1 MQFTLLIV
9 VCTLATCFPGVT
21 KNEWKYGSYINC
33 IKDGYYKTADVANKL
48 IDIEGFSSY
57 NSNKYKFTF
66 YCVENKNEQ
75 GT

>member
-1 MQFTLLIV
+1 MQYALLIV
-9 VCTLATCFPGVT
+9 VCTLATCFPEIT
-21 KNEWKYGSYINC
+21 KNEWKYNNYIDC
-33 IKDGYYKTADVANKL
+33 VKDGYYKTAEVANKL

-66 YCVENKNEQ
+66 YCIENKNEQ